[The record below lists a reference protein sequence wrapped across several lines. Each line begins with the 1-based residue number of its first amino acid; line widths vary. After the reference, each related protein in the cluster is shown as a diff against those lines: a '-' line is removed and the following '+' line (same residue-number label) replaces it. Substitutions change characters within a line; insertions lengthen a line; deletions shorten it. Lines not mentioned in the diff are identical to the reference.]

1 MFCKLEENNTEIQ
14 TTAFNR
20 QLTEFSKYRKLN
32 REATVYRK
40 FSLKDWFAAKHYPE
54 QILWIQCDAKR
65 SESSSMIFQHTATI
79 IKHCDHNYEVSSSI
93 HM

>member
-40 FSLKDWFAAKHYPE
+40 FNLKDWFATKHYPE
-54 QILWIQCDAKR
+54 RILWVQCDVKR
-65 SESSSMIFQHTATI
+65 NGSSCI
-79 IKHCDHNYEVSSSI
+79 IILSTHSYNYKALRP
-93 HM
+93 